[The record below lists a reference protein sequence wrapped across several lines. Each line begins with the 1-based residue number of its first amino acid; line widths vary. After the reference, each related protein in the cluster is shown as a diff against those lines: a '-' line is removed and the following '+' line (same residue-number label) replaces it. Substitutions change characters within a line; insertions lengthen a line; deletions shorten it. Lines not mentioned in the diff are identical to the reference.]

1 LTRWQI
7 QRAQRRRRIDTPVSF
22 VRRSR
27 LQQLGDFAGN
37 PSGLVFG
44 EQLGSL
50 IAARGQNV
58 TFLVYPQRQSKK
70 K

>member
-1 LTRWQI
+1 
-7 QRAQRRRRIDTPVSF
+7 